1 MSVGSFVSLSST
13 VVVVVRACVRTP
25 ISLSLSRVVC
35 VALLVLA
42 TMIRV
47 FLCTSLSH
55 IDRNSMGSVDDTP
68 RCNDEEEL
76 SKSVPI
82 PASSNHDS
90 FTNGF

>member
-13 VVVVVRACVRTP
+13 VVVRACVRTP
-25 ISLSLSRVVC
+25 ISLSLTGCVCCSTPSSDHDSCVSVVSR
-35 VALLVLA
+35 
-42 TMIRV
+42 
-47 FLCTSLSH
+47 LSH